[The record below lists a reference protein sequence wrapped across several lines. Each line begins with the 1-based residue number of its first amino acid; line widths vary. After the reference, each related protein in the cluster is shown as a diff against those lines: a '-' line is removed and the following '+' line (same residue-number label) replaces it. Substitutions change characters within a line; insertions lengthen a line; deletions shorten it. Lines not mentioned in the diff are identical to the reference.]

1 MTNNESNFQTAS
13 ESSFNSDNQDS
24 SELLSA
30 ICDDFSARVR
40 AGEPVSV
47 EDYVLAY
54 PQHETDIRTA
64 ISALQL
70 MDAVAN
76 KEAVPSAN
84 PLIPD
89 RIGRFQ
95 IVRRLGAGAMG
106 IVYEATHPTVSRRIA
121 IKVLKAETRAAA
133 GFRERFLREAEA
145 ASRLNHPN
153 IVPFFDY
160 GEDGNVAYM
169 SMMYVDGIG
178 LDQLLNRHYMAEPGE
193 SIVGRDFVQM
203 ARIGADVA
211 GALAHAHSQH
221 TIHRDIKPAN
231 LLLDGKGKVW
241 VTDFGLAKLRDDDDD
256 SLSTNGQMIG
266 TPRYMAPEQLRGIA
280 EERSDIYSL
289 GITLLELVSGRPVWA
304 KGDTSAETGLIDAS
318 AILRSNS
325 LVPPELAKIIS
336 KACAPAPNKRY
347 SKASELQFALNQ
359 FAHGGGKTDRRGE
372 SRSDAKGKFR
382 DIVLGIGLMLGLTLA
397 AILGSPKSKIE
408 TANDTTLVEQT
419 QSDLKPELSL
429 TAPVSVSIVS
439 GTTDISDVLL
449 TGSDPNGDPFSWQL
463 AESPDSDAFIVQAL
477 SGHLCL
483 RNPAQYSTPADA
495 DHNNTFD
502 LSLVASD
509 LAQPHVAV
517 FTVDGE
523 SDGILITEPAM
534 ETSRRC
540 QLPRR
545 LLCVCTS
552 SGKTFLHAH
561 LSKDGT
567 VAIYESDIEPDGGKP
582 TTRLLQSN
590 CKLSPFVRG
599 LAQGPNST
607 FLAIIQTRAGFE
619 LQWLKLN
626 KDHSFEATG
635 QTLPIE
641 TSNPVGLSSLGE
653 NDFQLLESLD
663 NGSIAISELAV
674 TETRIIGRRELP
686 AGWKSRERVLGM
698 AAWKQTAASL
708 GKTTERQEVR
718 VKVSPETAD

>member
-1 MTNNESNFQTAS
+1 MTNNESKFQTTS
-13 ESSFNSDNQDS
+13 ESSFPSDKKDT

-30 ICDDFSARVR
+30 ICDDFSAKLR
-40 AGEPVSV
+40 AGERVSV

-70 MDAVAN
+70 MNAVASQEVTRST
-76 KEAVPSAN
+76 KP
-84 PLIPD
+84 PIPN

-95 IVRRLGAGAMG
+95 IVRRLGVGAMG

-121 IKVLKAETRAAA
+121 IKVLKAETRAAT

-160 GEDGNVAYM
+160 GEDGSVAYM
-169 SMMYVDGIG
+169 SMMYVDGIS

-211 GALAHAHSQH
+211 GALAHAHAQH

-289 GITLLELVSGRPVWA
+289 GITLLELVSGSPVWA
-304 KGDTSAETGLIDAS
+304 KGDTSAETGMIDAS
-318 AILRSNS
+318 AVLRSNS
-325 LVPPELAKIIS
+325 LVPPELARIIS

-347 SKASELQFALNQ
+347 SKASDLQFALNQ

-397 AILGSPKSKIE
+397 AILGSPKSKTE
-408 TANDTTLVEQT
+408 TAADASSVEQT
-419 QSDLKPELSL
+419 QPDLKPELSL
-429 TAPVSVSIVS
+429 TAPASVSIVD
-439 GTTDISDVLL
+439 GMTDITDVLL

-463 AESPDSDAFIVQAL
+463 EESPDSDAFIVQAL

-483 RNPAQYSTPADA
+483 KKPAQHSSPADA
-495 DHNNTFD
+495 DHNNIFD
-502 LSLVASD
+502 LSLTASD
-509 LAQPHVAV
+509 SAQPHVAV
-517 FTVDGE
+517 FTVDRTSG
-523 SDGILITEPAM
+523 DILITEPAVA
-534 ETSRRC
+534 TSRRC
-540 QLPRR
+540 QLPSR
-545 LLCVCTS
+545 LLCICTS
-552 SGKTFLHAH
+552 VGQTFLHAH

-567 VAIYESDIEPDGGKP
+567 VALYESDIEPDSSKP

-590 CKLSPFVRG
+590 CKLSPFIRG
-599 LAQGPNST
+599 LAQGPDSA
-607 FLAIIQTRAGFE
+607 FLTIIQTRAGFE
-619 LQWLKLN
+619 LQWLRLN

-635 QTLPIE
+635 QALPIE
-641 TSNPVGLSSLGE
+641 AANPVGLSSLGD

-663 NGSIAISELAV
+663 NGSIVISELAV
-674 TETRIIGRRELP
+674 TGTRIVGRRELP
-686 AGWKSRERVLGM
+686 AGWRSRERVLGM
-698 AAWKQTAASL
+698 AAWQQTAASL
-708 GKTTERQEVR
+708 GRTTERQEVR
-718 VKVSPETAD
+718 IKVIPQTTD